1 MNYAI
6 IAAGAGSRLAAEGVR
21 QPKPLVEVGGECLID
36 RLIRI
41 FMQNDAHQISV
52 ICNQEAHAVSRHLL
66 SVKENGLQGRPV
78 PLRFIAKSTP
88 SSMHSLYE
96 LQRIMDGGPFV
107 LTTVDTVFSAGE
119 FGRFVQS
126 FAETLQQGLD
136 GLMGVTPYV
145 DDERPLYVE
154 TTAEGRVAGFRDD
167 STRGCTRVSAGIYGL
182 GSATLP
188 TLRACVEG
196 GESRLRSYQRA
207 LLRDGCR
214 LRAYTF
220 GKVFDIDHASD
231 IAKAELFLA
240 RE

>member
-6 IAAGAGSRLAAEGVR
+6 IAAGAGSRLAAEGIT
-21 QPKPLVEVGGECLID
+21 QPKPLVEVGGECLMD

-41 FMQNDAHQISV
+41 FMQNGARQISV
-52 ICNQEAHAVSRHLL
+52 ICNEEAHAVSRHLL
-66 SVKENGLQGRPV
+66 SLKENGLQGRPV
-78 PLRFIAKSTP
+78 PLQFIAKNTP

-96 LQRIMDGGPFV
+96 LQAVMDGGPFI

-126 FAETLQQGLD
+126 FAETLQQGFD
-136 GLMGVTPYV
+136 GLMGITPYV

-154 TTAEGRVAGFRDD
+154 TTAEGRVSGFSDD
-167 STRGCTRVSAGIYGL
+167 STNGCTCVSAGIYGL

-196 GESRLRSYQRA
+196 GESRLRNYQRA
-207 LLRDGCR
+207 LLRNGCR

-220 GKVFDIDHASD
+220 GKVFDIDHAAD

-240 RE
+240 SE